1 MQLEPSSGPAG
12 LPNSSQWNIK
22 NPKGEIYHIQAAWP
36 LAWDSSSK
44 KGQEVPVFYVLD
56 ANAYFFGT
64 VEAVRRNGVLPG
76 GKDGIVIGIGY
87 PPSRF
92 PFDGR
97 RNYDLT
103 PPSPHYA
110 PPLDADGKA
119 FAGLH
124 GGATEFLE
132 FVVKTVRELLFTD
145 EGPFS
150 KDNVSMEVLVGHSY
164 GGLCTL
170 HALFT
175 RATPFQ
181 AFVAIS
187 PSIWWND
194 KFLLSEQ
201 DAFLERGVEKGVGL
215 GQPQSKPLLFLAY
228 GSLEQDPIRAPT
240 WTDEQYAK
248 QVAWYH
254 SMSLGKH
261 TEAMY
266 GKLKDSE
273 SFDTLRF
280 RVYEGEDHLSVAMNG
295 ISWAISSI
303 VDLAR
308 FG

>member
-1 MQLEPSSGPAG
+1 M
-12 LPNSSQWNIK
+12 
-22 NPKGEIYHIQAAWP
+22 
-36 LAWDSSSK
+36 
-44 KGQEVPVFYVLD
+44 
-56 ANAYFFGT
+56 
-64 VEAVRRNGVLPG
+64 EAVRRNGVLPG

-92 PFDGR
+92 PFDAR

-103 PPSPHYA
+103 PPSPHYVA
-110 PPLDADGKA
+110 PLDADGKA
-119 FAGLH
+119 FAGLR

-132 FVVKTVRELLFTD
+132 FLVKTVRELLFSD
-145 EGPFS
+145 CGPFL
-150 KDNVSMEVLVGHSY
+150 KDNVSTEVLVGHSY

-175 RATPFQ
+175 GATPFQ

-194 KFLLSEQ
+194 TFILSEQ
-201 DAFLERGVEKGVGL
+201 DAFLERGGNESADL
-215 GQPQSKPLLFLAY
+215 DRPQLKPLLFLSY
-228 GSLEQDPIRAPT
+228 GSLEQDPVRAPT

-254 SMSLGKH
+254 RMSLGKH
-261 TEAMY
+261 TETMY
-266 GKLKDSE
+266 RTLKASE
-273 SFDTLRF
+273 CFDKVRF
-280 RVYEGEDHLSVAMNG
+280 RVYEGEDHLSVAMCG

-303 VDLAR
+303 VDPAR